1 MSTTKAQI
9 ESAIKT
15 ALDYPSYMILMQEL
29 VHKGMS
35 TGLEQSDALTNY
47 TLLNNKRMKRLN
59 KTLSV
64 SAQVQARIQNYPKDI
79 RFLVLTESWCGDAA
93 QSLPMV
99 SKIAACQPNWSVSLI
114 SRDEHPVLMDAYLT
128 NGGRSI
134 PKALILDKNTLEVL
148 SHWGPRPAVATK
160 MAADYKEIHGSLDA
174 NFKASLQLWY
184 NKDKGQS
191 TLEDFIALLG
201 LEYPT

>member
-15 ALDYPSYMILMQEL
+15 ALDYPSYMTLMQEL

-99 SKIAACQPNWSVSLI
+99 SKIAACQPNWSV
-114 SRDEHPVLMDAYLT
+114 R
-128 NGGRSI
+128 GR
-134 PKALILDKNTLEVL
+134 
-148 SHWGPRPAVATK
+148 
-160 MAADYKEIHGSLDA
+160 MAAPRCS
-174 NFKASLQLWY
+174 ASTPAATS
-184 NKDKGQS
+184 S
-191 TLEDFIALLG
+191 TRRLCPSCQTSVGAAAMTPATASRTG
-201 LEYPT
+201 

>member
-15 ALDYPSYMILMQEL
+15 ALDYPSYMTLMQEL

-99 SKIAACQPNWSVSLI
+99 SKIAACQPSWSVSLI
-114 SRDEHPVLMDAYLT
+114 SRDEHPILMDAYLT

-134 PKALILDKNTLEVL
+134 PKVIGA
-148 SHWGPRPAVATK
+148 S
-160 MAADYKEIHGSLDA
+160 AADLLQQIVIAMEFSASAEDIGLTIFSHPALSEAVHEAALAANGHAIHIG
-174 NFKASLQLWY
+174 NRKRR
-184 NKDKGQS
+184 
-191 TLEDFIALLG
+191 
-201 LEYPT
+201 

>member
-1 MSTTKAQI
+1 MSLIKAQI
-9 ESAIKT
+9 ESAIKV
-15 ALDYPSYMILMQEL
+15 ALDYPSYMILMEEL
-29 VHKGMS
+29 VLKEMS

-47 TLLNNKRMKRLN
+47 TLLNNKRMQRLN
-59 KTLSV
+59 KTLKVPSEIET
-64 SAQVQARIQNYPKDI
+64 SIKNDPRDI
-79 RFLVLTESWCGDAA
+79 HFLVLSESWCGDAA

-99 SKIAACQPNWSVSLI
+99 SKIAKCHPNWSMSIV

-134 PKALILDKNTLEVL
+134 PKVLILDNNTLEVL
-148 SHWGPRPAVATK
+148 ADWGPRPTEATK

-174 NFKASLQLWY
+174 DFKQSLQLWY

-191 TLEDFIALLG
+191 TLQDFLILLG
-201 LEYPT
+201 L